1 MTDFPYINRMVFMI
15 TPRCILYTKWL
26 LHNLFPMSSGPMR
39 ISASDIKK
47 IHEEISVVEDSGA
60 LIRRMFG
67 EYNDDDYDIGW
78 EVDAAVDAFSIFSS
92 KWAIEILAT
101 LYIAGDRR
109 FNEMRKLLRGISSR
123 TLSDKLTTCVENG
136 LVDRVVEDGPPIRV
150 VYRLTEHGR
159 EAGRLLSPLVAYM
172 KLHQGRV
179 VGPK

>member
-1 MTDFPYINRMVFMI
+1 MPSD
-15 TPRCILYTKWL
+15 
-26 LHNLFPMSSGPMR
+26 PMR
-39 ISASDIKK
+39 ITSRDLKK
-47 IHEEISVVEDSGA
+47 IKEALDEVEDNGA
-60 LIRRMFG
+60 MIRRIFG
-67 EYNDDDYDIGW
+67 DYNDDEFDVSW
-78 EVDAAVDAFSIFSS
+78 EVDSAVDAFSIFSS
-92 KWAIEILAT
+92 RWAIEILAT

-136 LVDRVVEDGPPIRV
+136 LVNRIVEDGPPIRV
-150 VYRLTEHGR
+150 TYRLTEHGR

>member
-1 MTDFPYINRMVFMI
+1 
-15 TPRCILYTKWL
+15 
-26 LHNLFPMSSGPMR
+26 MR
-39 ISASDIKK
+39 ITSRDLKK
-47 IHEEISVVEDSGA
+47 IKEALDEVEDNGA
-60 LIRRMFG
+60 MIRRIFG
-67 EYNDDDYDIGW
+67 DYNDDEFDVSW
-78 EVDAAVDAFSIFSS
+78 EVDSAVDAFSIFSS
-92 KWAIEILAT
+92 RWAIEILAT

-136 LVDRVVEDGPPIRV
+136 LVNRIVEDGPPIRV
-150 VYRLTEHGR
+150 TYRLTEHGR

>member
-1 MTDFPYINRMVFMI
+1 MGSD
-15 TPRCILYTKWL
+15 
-26 LHNLFPMSSGPMR
+26 SMR
-39 ISASDIKK
+39 ISARDLKK
-47 IHEEISVVEDSGA
+47 IKEALEEVEENGA
-60 LIRRMFG
+60 MIRRIFG
-67 EYNDDDYDIGW
+67 EYNDDEFDISW
-78 EVDAAVDAFSIFSS
+78 EVDSAVDAFSIFSS

-136 LVDRVVEDGPPIRV
+136 LVDRIVEDGPPIRV
-150 VYRLTEHGR
+150 IYRLTEHGR

-172 KLHQGRV
+172 KFHQSRV